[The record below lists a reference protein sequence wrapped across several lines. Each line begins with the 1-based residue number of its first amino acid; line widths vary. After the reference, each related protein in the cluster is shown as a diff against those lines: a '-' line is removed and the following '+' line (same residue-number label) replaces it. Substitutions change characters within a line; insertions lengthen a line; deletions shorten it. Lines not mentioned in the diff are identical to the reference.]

1 MSDDDHLRDDPE
13 LPGGDEYTGGLDI
26 DDGRP
31 SVDDD
36 DLREA
41 LAAVASAM
49 RDHAP
54 VLLVALTDAL
64 AQERDLSRQLRERL
78 DQREAEIVDL
88 FDQLDER
95 ENDVLDLLARIDWE
109 AAHATRPEIGD
120 TVAADRDGGPAVRK
134 VLDETRDTFN
144 PLRPSTVARP
154 RYVGESADDYS
165 LRDEL

>member
-64 AQERDLSRQLRERL
+64 AQERTTVRELRALLE
-78 DQREAEIVDL
+78 QREA
-88 FDQLDER
+88 
-95 ENDVLDLLARIDWE
+95 DVLDLLARI
-109 AAHATRPEIGD
+109 
-120 TVAADRDGGPAVRK
+120 DRDGGPAVRK
-134 VLDETRDTFN
+134 VLDENRDTFV